1 MELGLWNSIAIVL
14 GFSFFVVALDEWVA
28 KPIRRRRWEAKAASG
43 DKEAQ
48 ELLRV
53 AKSAHVLDE

>member
-1 MELGLWNSIAIVL
+1 MELHMWNSVAIVL
-14 GFSFFVVALDEWVA
+14 GFSFFVVGLDEWVV
-28 KPIRRRRWEAKAASG
+28 KPWRHKSWEKKAASG

-53 AKSAHVLDE
+53 ARSAKVTEE